1 MKNENTKHK
10 RGEPLIMHEYCSQR
24 VVFENVGEGYFAYCP
39 KCEEN
44 VPKNDTFKF
53 FPVEKF
59 R

>member
-1 MKNENTKHK
+1 MADTKPK
-10 RGEPLIMHEYCSQR
+10 RGEPIIMHEYCSQR
-24 VVFENVGEGYFAYCP
+24 VIFDNVGEGYFAYCP

-44 VPKNDTFKF
+44 VLKSDTFKF